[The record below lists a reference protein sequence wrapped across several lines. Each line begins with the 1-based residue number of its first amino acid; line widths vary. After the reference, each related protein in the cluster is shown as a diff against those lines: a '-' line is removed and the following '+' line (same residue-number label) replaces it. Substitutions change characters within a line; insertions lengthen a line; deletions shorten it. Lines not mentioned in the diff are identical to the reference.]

1 MSGSTFRTRSWALL
15 RDENRLKA
23 IRSASQMSCLWEK
36 PQKPHLQQRSS
47 ELRGHEIKLSIA
59 IVICTVSRLSTLV
72 GKKSSTL
79 SPVLPSKRASLLIGY
94 LRLRKKRQSS
104 SSPKASQEVLR
115 ISG

>member
-1 MSGSTFRTRSWALL
+1 MSRSTFRTRLWALL
-15 RDENRLKA
+15 RNENRLKA
-23 IRSASQMSCLWEK
+23 LRSASRMSCLG
-36 PQKPHLQQRSS
+36 QKPHLQQRSS

-79 SPVLPSKRASLLIGY
+79 SPVLHSKRASLLIGY